1 MTHSL
6 EFEDQLKHLNRL
18 IYRNSWF
25 RKKIDRESRKRL
37 EKISQRE
44 GLDATQF
51 YFSSIVRKKDKIY
64 LAMKKEK
71 EDVLIC
77 ISKPRTDDV
86 PRLFSNA
93 TGYSYKISPHFVVS
107 IYILP
112 FSDENLRRLIEEAP
126 ELGPYNFKNLPRLGL
141 GVRMLFTLPGLLEG
155 LEEADVLAD
164 FQLSAGREFSLTE
177 VVKAKA
183 GKYPEWLGHTGLD
196 ARTLYG
202 TIVKEC
208 FKLGVSFYGTE
219 IDHAIV
225 TDKPEQA
232 ISRIRDTDRR
242 QISGCDDAELS
253 ERNLEESMAYNRR
266 IIDEAAETGFVR
278 GLTTDTSALLREE
291 VDDTEIWKG
300 DKLRDEFRRVFDE
313 QQGRLLMEIYHPYRP
328 HIMKSRVGKER
339 YEINFTEEDMMR
351 LALKFRRSLI
361 KNKQLYD
368 CMAGRI
374 GKPFSFEVSLDEAY
388 RSLTTPKEAFFYLM
402 ESKRMKMPIDLI
414 APNVGF
420 KKREDYEGSLEE
432 LEERVRI
439 LSVIASHFNVIL
451 DFHSGS
457 DKRLEVYRTI
467 SKACGGQL
475 KLKMSGAYQ
484 LVFFE
489 TLASSPKGSEER
501 RLFEEIWEYALKYAK
516 EKALEGDQ
524 TAKTQVDDVYKRIK
538 EQRAK
543 GIEYIASPKD
553 DFFRYYSFIV
563 VGAKDEEGG
572 YMFRDRLYAIAER
585 KQVKERYTSRVVE
598 LTRQTAK
605 ALVLEGSR
613 RKGVLQL
620 KQILME
626 VGLKNATKT
635 PGKFRGNETKWVRR
649 YSKSFKS
656 K

>member
-6 EFEDQLKHLNRL
+6 EFQDQLKDLTRL
-18 IYRNSWF
+18 LYKNSWF
-25 RKKIDRESRKRL
+25 RKKIDRESRRKL

-44 GLDATQF
+44 GLDLTQF
-51 YFSSIVRKKDKIY
+51 YLSSIVRKKDKIY
-64 LAMKKEK
+64 LVMKKEK
-71 EDVLIC
+71 EDFLIC
-77 ISKPRTDDV
+77 ISKSRTGDV

-93 TGYSYKISPHFVVS
+93 TGYSFEISPRFAMS
-107 IYILP
+107 IYTLP
-112 FSDENLRRLIEEAP
+112 FSNENLRRFIEEAP
-126 ELGPYNFKNLPRLGL
+126 EFGPHNSKNLPRLGL

-177 VVKAKA
+177 VIKAKL

-208 FKLGVSFYGTE
+208 FKLGVSAYGTE

-225 TDKPEQA
+225 TDKPEQT

-242 QISGCDDAELS
+242 PISASDDAEAS
-253 ERNLEESMAYNRR
+253 ERNLEESMAYNKR

-291 VDDTEIWKG
+291 VDDTELWRG
-300 DKLRDEFRRVFDE
+300 DKLRDEFGRVFDE
-313 QQGRLLMEIYHPYRP
+313 RQRKLLMEIYRPSKP
-328 HIMKSRVGKER
+328 HIIRSRDEKKR
-339 YEINFTEEDMMR
+339 YKINFTEEDIMR

-361 KNKQLYD
+361 ENKQLYD
-368 CMAGRI
+368 YMAGRI
-374 GKPFSFEVSLDEAY
+374 GKPFYFEVSLDEAY
-388 RSLTTPKEAFFYLM
+388 RRLTTPKEAFFYLM
-402 ESKRMKMPIDLI
+402 ESKRMKMPVDLI
-414 APNVGF
+414 APNIGF

-467 SKACGGQL
+467 SKACSGQL
-475 KLKMSGAYQ
+475 KLKMSGVYQ
-484 LVFFE
+484 LLFFE
-489 TLASSPKGSEER
+489 TLASFPKGTEER
-501 RLFEEIWEYALKYAK
+501 RIFEEIWEYTLKYAK

-524 TAKTQVDDVYKRIK
+524 TAKTQVEDVYKRIE
-538 EQRAK
+538 EQKAK
-543 GIEYIASPKD
+543 GIEYVASPKD
-553 DFFRYYSFIV
+553 DFFRYYSFIA
-563 VGAKDEEGG
+563 VGAKDEEGRHV
-572 YMFRDRLYAIAER
+572 FRDRFYAIAER
-585 KQVKERYTSRVVE
+585 KQVKERYTPRVAE
-598 LTRQTAK
+598 LTKQTAK
-605 ALVLEGSR
+605 ALGLKGSR

-620 KQILME
+620 KR
-626 VGLKNATKT
+626 
-635 PGKFRGNETKWVRR
+635 F
-649 YSKSFKS
+649 SHS
-656 K
+656 